1 MSSEKKSFNNTAI
14 NALIFVLAIV
24 VIYLGY
30 SFIIKITDQNRYNK
44 AGDEMEAPADIVQL
58 EVMNG
63 CGASGVA
70 DRVTD
75 YLRQKGCDVVNSG
88 NYKSFDVEKTLVVD
102 RAGNYANALKIAKML
117 GVAKKETIIRQ
128 LNDEYFL
135 DVSVIIGKD
144 YYSLEPFK

>member
-14 NALIFVLAIV
+14 NALIFLLAIV

>member
-14 NALIFVLAIV
+14 NALIFLLAIV

-144 YYSLEPFK
+144 YYSLEQFK

>member
-1 MSSEKKSFNNTAI
+1 MNSEKKSFNNTAI
-14 NALIFVLAIV
+14 NAVIFLLVIV

-44 AGDEMEAPADIVQL
+44 TEDEMSAPADIVQL